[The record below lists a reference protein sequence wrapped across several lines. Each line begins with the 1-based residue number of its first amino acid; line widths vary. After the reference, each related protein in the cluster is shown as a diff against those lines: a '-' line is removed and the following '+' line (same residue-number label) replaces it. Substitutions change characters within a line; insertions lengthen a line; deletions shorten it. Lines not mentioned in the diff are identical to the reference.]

1 MVGIQGIGG
10 TSGPANAKQ
19 VSGRSRAHTA
29 AAPPAKDGIEFSG
42 EAQQASQ
49 VARFKELSPGDV
61 IREDRVAQA
70 KQNLEQGIHRV
81 QEVLL
86 QVANRLAAFVS

>member
-10 TSGPANAKQ
+10 TSGTASAKQ
-19 VSGRSRAHTA
+19 VSGRAKAQAA

-70 KQNLEQGIHRV
+70 KQNLEQGVYRI
-81 QEVLL
+81 QEVVL
-86 QVANRLAAFVS
+86 QVANRLAALVS

>member
-10 TSGPANAKQ
+10 TPDPANAKQ
-19 VSGRSRAHTA
+19 VSDRAKAQAA
-29 AAPPAKDGIEFSG
+29 AAPPAKDGIEISS

-70 KQNLEQGIHRV
+70 KQNLEQGIYRV

-86 QVANRLAAFVS
+86 QVANRLAAYVG

>member
-19 VSGRSRAHTA
+19 VSDRAKVHA
-29 AAPPAKDGIEFSG
+29 AATPPAKDGIEISG

-49 VARFKELSPGDV
+49 VARFKELSPGDA

-70 KQNLEQGIHRV
+70 KQNLEQGIYRV

-86 QVANRLAAFVS
+86 QVASRLAALLN